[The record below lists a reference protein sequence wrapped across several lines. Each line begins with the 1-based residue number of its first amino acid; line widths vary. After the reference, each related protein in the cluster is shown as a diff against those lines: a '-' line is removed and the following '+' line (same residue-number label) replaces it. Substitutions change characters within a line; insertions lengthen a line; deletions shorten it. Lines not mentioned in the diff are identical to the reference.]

1 MDRDG
6 RPRKRFLSQRRQQL
20 ASALVPNLGAM
31 AAACAAFALIDLF
44 GLGAST
50 HAIVPE
56 AAAALALGG
65 CAMAAALLG
74 RNLAALTVLSV
85 MGPCVALL
93 ASAWIVRVTGGDGG
107 PVAILV
113 ALVTAVVM
121 GFVHLSFR
129 SALLVAAVACGAQ
142 LATGVHSLF
151 AAVLVV
157 AAAGGGLLAARV
169 RHRRALDQFRRVER
183 LTAALT
189 RLRALQDQD

>member
-1 MDRDG
+1 VQPPRSRISLPPPASLREEARRVGRRMDRDG

-113 ALVTAVVM
+113 ALFVVLPW
-121 GFVHLSFR
+121 LS
-129 SALLVAAVACGAQ
+129 SQ
-142 LATGVHSLF
+142 LHQNSSSSVKSTSYLRE
-151 AAVLVV
+151 L
-157 AAAGGGLLAARV
+157 
-169 RHRRALDQFRRVER
+169 HRRSSSANQPHESVPMPPGHRDRG
-183 LTAALT
+183 
-189 RLRALQDQD
+189 